1 VRLLLTLLTTSLLS
15 AQTGIITTIAGT
27 GQRGFDGD
35 GGPAT
40 QARIA
45 LANLQNECD
54 PAQFE
59 QLSHLVVDSSGAVW
73 FTDSAN
79 HRIRR
84 ISREGV
90 ITTVAGAGQR
100 PDINSRCEPT
110 GPIGDNG
117 PASQARLYTPSD
129 IVLHPNGN
137 FIIVDEQNNR
147 IRQVTPAGQISS
159 IVGTGL
165 HQFYAPV
172 SATSSGMDWPGP
184 AVLDPQGLLVF
195 AELHSNRV
203 ARVGTNGVLVTIA
216 GSGIP
221 GFAGD
226 GGPATAARL
235 RNPTGIAYDASG
247 NLYIADQGNDRIRR
261 VTPQGGISTFAGDG
275 DHAVLYLPTDLDID
289 AQGNV
294 YVADMGNHRIV
305 RIAPNGSIT
314 TVAGNGRAGF
324 SGDGGS
330 ATDASLN
337 SPAGIAVDSSGSLY
351 IIDWQNYRIR
361 KVTFSSRPAISAGG
375 VVNGASFSP
384 SPVPVSPGSIISIFG
399 VNLAPSTALASAVP
413 LPTELAGASV
423 RINGIPAPLFFV
435 SSGQINAQ
443 LPFEVPTGT
452 ATAIVR
458 HAAGESAA
466 ETFNVATAAV
476 GIFQFP
482 ATNRAVVLNQDGTVN
497 GPDNPEARGRIMVVF
512 LTGQGPL
519 SPPVPTGQAAP
530 SSPLSFASLRATAN
544 IGRAAADVKFL
555 GLTPGF
561 VGLAQANIEVPAT
574 AATGNEVVMFVSV
587 DGQAGNTATVSIR

>member
-1 VRLLLTLLTTSLLS
+1 MRFLLALLTASLLS
-15 AQTGIITTIAGT
+15 AQTGIITTIVGT

-59 QLSHLVVDSSGAVW
+59 QLSHLVVDASGAVW

-137 FIIVDEQNNR
+137 FLIVDEQNNR

-172 SATSSGMDWPGP
+172 SATSSGMDWPAA

-203 ARVGTNGVLVTIA
+203 ARVGGNGVLVTVA

-226 GGPATAARL
+226 DGPATAARL
-235 RNPTGIAYDASG
+235 RNPTGLAYDAAG
-247 NLYIADQGNDRIRR
+247 NLYIADQGNHRIRR

-275 DHAVLYLPTDLDID
+275 TPNVLNLPTDLDID
-289 AQGNV
+289 SQGNV
-294 YVADMGNHRIV
+294 YVADLGNHRIA
-305 RIAPNGSIT
+305 RIAPNGTIT

-324 SGDGGS
+324 SGDGGA

-337 SPAGIAVDSSGSLY
+337 SPSGIALDSSGSLY
-351 IIDWQNYRIR
+351 IIDWQNYRLR
-361 KVTFSSRPAISAGG
+361 KVIFTSRPAISAGG
-375 VVNGASFSP
+375 VVNGASFAP

-443 LPFEVPTGT
+443 LPFEVPTGA

-458 HAAGESAA
+458 HAAGESAP

-497 GPDNPEARGRIMVVF
+497 APDNPESRGRIIVVF

-519 SPPVPTGQAAP
+519 SPTVPTGQAAP
-530 SSPLSFASLRATAN
+530 SSPLSLASLRATAN

-561 VGLAQANIEVPAT
+561 VGLAQANIEVPAA